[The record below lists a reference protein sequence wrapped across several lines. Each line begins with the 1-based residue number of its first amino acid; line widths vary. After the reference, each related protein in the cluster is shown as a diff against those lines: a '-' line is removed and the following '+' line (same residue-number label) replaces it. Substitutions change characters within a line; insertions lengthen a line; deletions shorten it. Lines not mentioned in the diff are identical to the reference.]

1 MTKAGALGP
10 SRVDA
15 GSQAPEGLGVSQI
28 KADRKTDLIP
38 VRAQG
43 SEEVL
48 DRAGALIR
56 QGELVVFPTETVYG
70 LGADGLNPEAVRSIF
85 RAKGR
90 PSDNP
95 LILHIADFD
104 QVPALVDQDLTPFQ
118 KLMEDLWPGPM
129 TLVFRRSSLIPD
141 QVTAGGD
148 TVGIRMPS
156 HPIGRAFLRSAQR
169 PVAAPSA
176 NLSGR
181 PSPTNAQDVYQ
192 DMAGRLPLILDG
204 GPCDIGIEST
214 VVDLTVEPAQV
225 LRPGFYTPE
234 ILAPYLPG
242 VALDPGLGPGQV
254 LPKSPGQKY
263 KHYAPRAEMT
273 LFVDKSDSME
283 KAVRDIVTR
292 YLEAESPDRVGLLL
306 FEENVRPV
314 REAVKAAGGPE
325 PYIISQGSR
334 SDLSEMGHSL
344 FTNLRR
350 FDMAGMAVI
359 LAMGVPPLGYGES
372 IMNRMRKAAAGRVI
386 EE

>member
-1 MTKAGALGP
+1 MTAFKKEATN
-10 SRVDA
+10 
-15 GSQAPEGLGVSQI
+15 QTPEGLGVSQI
-28 KADRKTDLIP
+28 KADRETRL
-38 VRAQG
+38 VEVEAQG

-48 DRAGALIR
+48 DLAGDLIR
-56 QGELVVFPTETVYG
+56 KGDLVVFPTETVYG
-70 LGADGLNPEAVRSIF
+70 LGADGLNPQAVRSIF
-85 RAKGR
+85 QAKGR
-90 PSDNP
+90 PADNP

-104 QVPALVDQDLTPFQ
+104 QLPALVDQDTRPFQ
-118 KLMEDLWPGPM
+118 KLMKELWPGPM
-129 TLVFRRSSLIPD
+129 TLIFKRSSLVPD

-156 HPIGRAFLRSAQR
+156 HPVGRAFLRAARR

-176 NLSGR
+176 NLSGK

-204 GPCDIGIEST
+204 GPSEIGIEST
-214 VVDLTVEPAQV
+214 VVDLTVSPARI

-234 ILAPYLPG
+234 ILTPYLPG

-273 LFVDKSDSME
+273 LFVDKSDNME
-283 KAVRDIVTR
+283 KAVGHMVRT
-292 YLEAESPDRVGLLL
+292 YLEAERPSRVGLLL
-306 FEENVRPV
+306 FEENVEPV
-314 REAVKAAGGPE
+314 LEGIRAAGGPE
-325 PYIISQGSR
+325 PYIITQGSR
-334 SDLSEMGHSL
+334 KDLRAMGHSL

-350 FDMAGMAVI
+350 FDMAGMAAI
-359 LAMGVPPLGYGES
+359 LAMGVPPQGYGES